1 MELYLLKQK
10 IVSLLNFR
18 KTIRRELAVYDYTK
32 SAFELKDRGVSPIKY
47 GDSDIVISLTTYS
60 KRINQVHIVV
70 ESLFRQTQQANR
82 IILWLAK
89 EEFSDDTII
98 PLILKKQIDR
108 GLEIKYCED
117 IKSYKKL
124 LPTLSLTPDST
135 IITVDDDYIY
145 PLNFV
150 ENLLKIHFRY
160 PQSVC
165 YYTGN
170 RISFDSIG
178 KLKPYIKWKE
188 EKELEFIPSLLNFSF
203 GAGGVLYPPH
213 TFGSEIFN
221 IEYVKKN
228 IPKADDVWFKA
239 MSLLNNITY
248 VRVPLQ
254 ESFDDKFVLLE
265 DAQDIALYHDNV
277 EKGENDNQLSKVFED
292 YKLYD
297 ILRKEI
303 K

>member
-1 MELYLLKQK
+1 MNLHNCRRK
-10 IVSLLNFR
+10 IVDLLNL
-18 KTIRRELAVYDYTK
+18 RRTFSKVLLLHDYNK
-32 SAFELKDRGVSPIKY
+32 SAFESMECGVSLKY
-47 GDSDIVISLTTYS
+47 GDSDVVISLTTYS

-89 EEFSDDTII
+89 EEFSDDTI

-124 LPTLSLTPDST
+124 LPVLSLTPDST

-170 RISFDSIG
+170 RISFDSRG
-178 KLKPYIKWKE
+178 TLKPYVKWKE
-188 EKELEFIPSLLNFSF
+188 AKE
-203 GAGGVLYPPH
+203 
-213 TFGSEIFN
+213 
-221 IEYVKKN
+221 
-228 IPKADDVWFKA
+228 
-239 MSLLNNITY
+239 
-248 VRVPLQ
+248 
-254 ESFDDKFVLLE
+254 
-265 DAQDIALYHDNV
+265 
-277 EKGENDNQLSKVFED
+277 
-292 YKLYD
+292 
-297 ILRKEI
+297 
-303 K
+303 

>member
-1 MELYLLKQK
+1 MERVAFCTLL
-10 IVSLLNFR
+10 IH
-18 KTIRRELAVYDYTK
+18 LAQR
-32 SAFELKDRGVSPIKY
+32 F
-47 GDSDIVISLTTYS
+47 
-60 KRINQVHIVV
+60 
-70 ESLFRQTQQANR
+70 
-82 IILWLAK
+82 
-89 EEFSDDTII
+89 
-98 PLILKKQIDR
+98 
-108 GLEIKYCED
+108 
-117 IKSYKKL
+117 
-124 LPTLSLTPDST
+124 
-135 IITVDDDYIY
+135 
-145 PLNFV
+145 
-150 ENLLKIHFRY
+150 
-160 PQSVC
+160 
-165 YYTGN
+165 
-170 RISFDSIG
+170 
-178 KLKPYIKWKE
+178 
-188 EKELEFIPSLLNFSF
+188 
-203 GAGGVLYPPH
+203 
-213 TFGSEIFN
+213 FN

>member
-1 MELYLLKQK
+1 MELHLLKQK

-18 KTIRRELAVYDYTK
+18 KTIRRELAIYDYAK
-32 SAFELKDRGVSPIKY
+32 SVYESKERGVSSIKY
-47 GDSDIVISLTTYS
+47 CDSDVVISLTTYS

-70 ESLFRQTQQANR
+70 ESLFRQTQHANR
-82 IILWLAK
+82 IILWLSK
-89 EEFSDDTII
+89 EEFSDDTI
-98 PLILKKQIDR
+98 PLILKRQMDR

-124 LPTLSLTPDST
+124 LPTLSLTPDSI

-145 PLNFV
+145 PLDFV
-150 ENLLKIHFRY
+150 ENFLKTHFQY
-160 PQSVC
+160 PQCVC
-165 YYTGN
+165 YYIGN
-170 RISFDSIG
+170 RITFDSKG
-178 KLKPYIKWKE
+178 HLKPYIKWKGVE
-188 EKELEFIPSLLNFSF
+188 ELEKIPSLLNFSL

-213 TFGSEIFN
+213 SFAPEIFN
-221 IEYVKKN
+221 IEYIKKN

-239 MSLLNNITY
+239 MTLLNNITY

-254 ESFDDKFVLLE
+254 ERFDDKFVLLE
-265 DAQDIALYHDNV
+265 KFQDIALYHDNV
-277 EKGENDNQLSKVFED
+277 EKGENDFQLSKVFEE

>member
-1 MELYLLKQK
+1 MDLHLLKQK
-10 IVSLLNFR
+10 LISLLNFR
-18 KTIRRELAVYDYTK
+18 KTIRREFAIYDSAK
-32 SAFELKDRGVSPIKY
+32 SAFESKESGVSSIKY
-47 GDSDIVISLTTYS
+47 GDNDVVISVTTYS

-89 EEFSDDTII
+89 EEFSDDTI
-98 PLILKKQIDR
+98 PLILKRQIDR

-124 LPTLSLTPDST
+124 LPTLSLTPDSI

-150 ENLLKIHFRY
+150 ENLLRVHFQY
-160 PQSVC
+160 PRCVC

-170 RISFDSIG
+170 RISFDSKG

-188 EKELEFIPSLLNFSF
+188 AEGLEQVPSLLNFSF
-203 GAGGVLYPPH
+203 GAGGVLYPPY
-213 TFGSEIFN
+213 TFSQEIFN
-221 IEYVKKN
+221 IEYIKKN

-265 DAQDIALYHDNV
+265 DTQDIALYHDNV

>member
-1 MELYLLKQK
+1 MNLHNCRRK
-10 IVSLLNFR
+10 IVDLLNL
-18 KTIRRELAVYDYTK
+18 RRTFSKVLLLHDYNK
-32 SAFELKDRGVSPIKY
+32 SAFESMECGVSLKY
-47 GDSDIVISLTTYS
+47 GDSDVVISLTTYS

-89 EEFSDDTII
+89 EEFSDDTI

-124 LPTLSLTPDST
+124 LPVLSLTPDST

-170 RISFDSIG
+170 RISFDSRG
-178 KLKPYIKWKE
+178 TLKPYVKWKE
-188 EKELEFIPSLLNFSF
+188 AKELESIPSLLNFSF

-221 IEYVKKN
+221 VEYVKKN

>member
-1 MELYLLKQK
+1 MNLHNCRRK
-10 IVSLLNFR
+10 IVDLLNL
-18 KTIRRELAVYDYTK
+18 RRTFSKVLLLHDYNK
-32 SAFELKDRGVSPIKY
+32 SAFESMECGVSLKY
-47 GDSDIVISLTTYS
+47 GDSDVVISLTTYS

-89 EEFSDDTII
+89 EEFSDDTI

-124 LPTLSLTPDST
+124 LPVLSLTPDST

-170 RISFDSIG
+170 RISFDSRG
-178 KLKPYIKWKE
+178 TLKPYVKWKE
-188 EKELEFIPSLLNFSF
+188 AKELESIPSLLNFSF

-239 MSLLNNITY
+239 MSLLNNIT
-248 VRVPLQ
+248 
-254 ESFDDKFVLLE
+254 
-265 DAQDIALYHDNV
+265 
-277 EKGENDNQLSKVFED
+277 
-292 YKLYD
+292 
-297 ILRKEI
+297 
-303 K
+303 

>member
-1 MELYLLKQK
+1 MDLHLLKQK
-10 IVSLLNFR
+10 LISLLNFR
-18 KTIRRELAVYDYTK
+18 KTIRREFVICDYVK
-32 SAFELKDRGVSPIKY
+32 SAFESKDYGVSSTKY
-47 GDSDIVISLTTYS
+47 GESDIVISFTTYS
-60 KRINQVHIVV
+60 KRVNQAHIVI

-89 EEFSDDTII
+89 EEFSDDTI
-98 PLILKKQIDR
+98 PLILKRQIDR

-124 LPTLSLTPDST
+124 LPTLSLTPDSI

-150 ENLLKIHFRY
+150 ENLLRVHFQY
-160 PQSVC
+160 PRCVC

-170 RISFDSIG
+170 RISFDSKG

-188 EKELEFIPSLLNFSF
+188 AEGLEQVPSLLNFSF
-203 GAGGVLYPPH
+203 GAGGVLYPPY
-213 TFGSEIFN
+213 TFGQEIFN
-221 IEYVKKN
+221 IEYIKKN

-265 DAQDIALYHDNV
+265 DTQDIALYHDNV

>member
-1 MELYLLKQK
+1 MELHLLKQK

-18 KTIRRELAVYDYTK
+18 KTIRRELAIYDYAK
-32 SAFELKDRGVSPIKY
+32 SAFELKERGVSSIKY
-47 GDSDIVISLTTYS
+47 GDSDVVISLTTYS
-60 KRINQVHIVV
+60 RRINQVHIVF

-89 EEFSDDTII
+89 EEFSDDTI

-124 LPTLSLTPDST
+124 LPTLSLTPDSI

-150 ENLLKIHFRY
+150 ENLLKVHFQY
-160 PQSVC
+160 PRCVC
-165 YYTGN
+165 YYTGS
-170 RISFDSIG
+170 RISFDSKG

-188 EKELEFIPSLLNFSF
+188 AEGLELVPSLLNFSF

-221 IEYVKKN
+221 IEYIKKN
-228 IPKADDVWFKA
+228 IPKADDVWFKG

-254 ESFDDKFVLLE
+254 ENFDDTFVLLE
-265 DAQDIALYHDNV
+265 DTQDIALYHDNV
-277 EKGENDNQLSKVFED
+277 GKGENDNQLSKVFEG

>member
-1 MELYLLKQK
+1 ME
-10 IVSLLNFR
+10 R
-18 KTIRRELAVYDYTK
+18 
-32 SAFELKDRGVSPIKY
+32 
-47 GDSDIVISLTTYS
+47 S
-60 KRINQVHIVV
+60 KRVRVY
-70 ESLFRQTQQANR
+70 SF
-82 IILWLAK
+82 
-89 EEFSDDTII
+89 F
-98 PLILKKQIDR
+98 
-108 GLEIKYCED
+108 IK
-117 IKSYKKL
+117 
-124 LPTLSLTPDST
+124 
-135 IITVDDDYIY
+135 
-145 PLNFV
+145 F
-150 ENLLKIHFRY
+150 F
-160 PQSVC
+160 
-165 YYTGN
+165 
-170 RISFDSIG
+170 
-178 KLKPYIKWKE
+178 
-188 EKELEFIPSLLNFSF
+188 F

>member
-1 MELYLLKQK
+1 MNLHNCRRK
-10 IVSLLNFR
+10 IVDLLNL
-18 KTIRRELAVYDYTK
+18 RRTFSKVLLLHDYNK
-32 SAFELKDRGVSPIKY
+32 SAFESMECGVSLKY
-47 GDSDIVISLTTYS
+47 GDSDVVISLTTYS

-89 EEFSDDTII
+89 EEFSDDTI

-124 LPTLSLTPDST
+124 LPVLSLTPYST

-170 RISFDSIG
+170 RISFDSRG
-178 KLKPYIKWKE
+178 TLKPYVKWKE
-188 EKELEFIPSLLNFSF
+188 AKELESIPSLLNFSF

>member
-1 MELYLLKQK
+1 MNLHNCRRK
-10 IVSLLNFR
+10 IVDLLNL
-18 KTIRRELAVYDYTK
+18 RRTFSKVLLLHDYNK
-32 SAFELKDRGVSPIKY
+32 SAFESMECGVSLKY
-47 GDSDIVISLTTYS
+47 GDSDVVISLTTYS

-89 EEFSDDTII
+89 EEFSDDTI

-124 LPTLSLTPDST
+124 LPVLSLTPDST

-145 PLNFV
+145 PLKFV

-170 RISFDSIG
+170 RISFDSRG
-178 KLKPYIKWKE
+178 TLKPYVKWKE
-188 EKELEFIPSLLNFSF
+188 AKELESIPSLLNFSF